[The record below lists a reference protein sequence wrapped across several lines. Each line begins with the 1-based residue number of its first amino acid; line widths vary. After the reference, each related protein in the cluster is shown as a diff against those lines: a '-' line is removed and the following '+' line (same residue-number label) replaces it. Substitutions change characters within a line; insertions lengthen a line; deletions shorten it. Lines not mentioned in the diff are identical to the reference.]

1 MKDKKKVN
9 LSQTYELN
17 TILLKYNKRET
28 KENRE
33 ILIEIAK
40 ETNIINNDGITDREN
55 LYNELDKKKNS
66 KKLEDK
72 K

>member
-55 LYNELDKKKNS
+55 LYAELDKKKNS